1 MGIFFSILF
10 RRPQTN
16 AGVVFEVYEVYIN
29 TFNHSEEMSVFFVLF
44 RGREV
49 LLLIFAT
56 NVIPWLILIEHV
68 AG

>member
-1 MGIFFSILF
+1 MGLFFSILF

-16 AGVVFEVYEVYIN
+16 AGVVFVVYIN
-29 TFNHSEEMSVFFVLF
+29 TFNHSEEMNVFFVLF

-49 LLLIFAT
+49 LFLIFAT
-56 NVIPWLILIEHV
+56 NLIPWLILIEHV